1 VANFGGGA
9 ARQVALPTMDV
20 VAVCQDVRDSAKET
34 PRKGHYAD
42 TDSGFLWYFNRLHRA
57 SYSH

>member
-42 TDSGFLWYFNRLHRA
+42 TDSGFLWYFPLGKRA
-57 SYSH
+57 Q